1 MSNATHALTLTA
13 REAATIQAALRCYQ
27 LQGFGDMHKLPPT
40 LASIAVDGESGRVPL
55 DDNEIDDLFRALAP
69 RPAAASTRWHVE
81 HEFDDEPTHV
91 VDTLGEHDNTD
102 VDFGPGI
109 SVPLRRTLARLVA
122 DSLNQA
128 EQAGGAA

>member
-1 MSNATHALTLTA
+1 MMFEDPLVFEPRPAFVPRGTA
-13 REAATIQAALRCYQ
+13 ADVDVAVAAAVDAFDGWAATTTAERI
-27 LQGFGDMHKLPPT
+27 
-40 LASIAVDGESGRVPL
+40 
-55 DDNEIDDLFRALAP
+55 DLFRALAP